1 MEGKCE
7 KSLVSY
13 FVEDNPIGVKL
24 VGLPGGVAMATGGG
38 AVERGH
44 KIQTYLINLH
54 GRSISFRH
62 AERFAK
68 FHFVRN
74 LGSF

>member
-1 MEGKCE
+1 MKCE

-13 FVEDNPIGVKL
+13 FVGGQSNRRKTGVF
-24 VGLPGGVAMATGGG
+24 PGGVVMATGGEG
-38 AVERGH
+38 VLERGH

-54 GRSISFRH
+54 ARSISFRH

-74 LGSF
+74 PRPI